1 MQGLWGED
9 WGGPCP
15 GSKCPGVV
23 AQGASWGEGLQ
34 AAVRVAWATLQAP
47 GGAPTRRLF
56 HAAAQHL
63 VGRDEHDTDDEGD
76 GKGADQALAHA
87 RLADLLVGT
96 GCSRPPGTPGKETKG
111 DNERMESDLH
121 LGKRT

>member
-1 MQGLWGED
+1 MSRLEMPR
-9 WGGPCP
+9 GGGP
-15 GSKCPGVV
+15 GSKL
-23 AQGASWGEGLQ
+23 GEGRQ
-34 AAVRVAWATLQAP
+34 AAVGVEWALQAP
-47 GGAPTRRLF
+47 ARCLF

-76 GKGADQALAHA
+76 GKGADQALTHA

-111 DNERMESDLH
+111 NREGMGSDLH
-121 LGKRT
+121 FGTRTLGWDK